1 MSWISFFS
9 FSSPKNFNIF
19 FSLSLLTSLYF
30 FPLHLSY
37 QKQKTKNRALVPMH
51 PDLRLAGALPP
62 LDAPHHARADEWTR
76 WREGVVV
83 ASEVGQGGGSVVDVG
98 LDLPAIVDLPL
109 RAGARVTLAMGA
121 SRPDKLAPPPTAMAL
136 ASAAPRGGL
145 PATLARPGAPR
156 DEGGLYWGYTVRLA
170 RSLAEVVSGGS
181 HGRGERVAGGGSGGG
196 GGGGYDLT
204 IGTSERGVDARE
216 AVPRALRGIG
226 GGGAGGTKASP
237 QQQQGRTRHLPHGP
251 PPFQHALVVFG
262 GPAGLEAADAGAPS
276 MFDVWVNTCP
286 GQGSRTIR
294 TEEAVLVSLAAL
306 QPALTAARSVGG
318 GFV

>member
-1 MSWISFFS
+1 
-9 FSSPKNFNIF
+9 
-19 FSLSLLTSLYF
+19 
-30 FPLHLSY
+30 
-37 QKQKTKNRALVPMH
+37 MH

-76 WREGVVV
+76 WREGVVI
-83 ASEVGQGGGSVVDVG
+83 ASDVGQGGGSVVDVG

-121 SRPDKLAPPPTAMAL
+121 SRPDKLAPPPAAMAL

-170 RSLAEVVSGGS
+170 RSLAEVVTGS
-181 HGRGERVAGGGSGGG
+181 PHGRVAGGA
-196 GGGGYDLT
+196 GYDLT

-216 AVPRALRGIG
+216 AVPRALRGVR
-226 GGGAGGTKASP
+226 GGTEVS
-237 QQQQGRTRHLPHGP
+237 QQQQSRTKHLPHGP

>member
-1 MSWISFFS
+1 
-9 FSSPKNFNIF
+9 
-19 FSLSLLTSLYF
+19 
-30 FPLHLSY
+30 
-37 QKQKTKNRALVPMH
+37 MH

-83 ASEVGQGGGSVVDVG
+83 ASQVGQGGGSVVDVG

-121 SRPDKLAPPPTAMAL
+121 SRPERLAPAPTAMAL

-170 RSLAEVVSGGS
+170 RSLAEVVSVGP
-181 HGRGERVAGGGSGGG
+181 HGRGGGGGSGGG
-196 GGGGYDLT
+196 GAGYDLT

-216 AVPRALRGIG
+216 AVPRALRG
-226 GGGAGGTKASP
+226 AGGTGASP
-237 QQQQGRTRHLPHGP
+237 QQGRTTTKHLPHGP

-306 QPALTAARSVGG
+306 QPALTAARGVGG

>member
-1 MSWISFFS
+1 
-9 FSSPKNFNIF
+9 
-19 FSLSLLTSLYF
+19 
-30 FPLHLSY
+30 
-37 QKQKTKNRALVPMH
+37 MH

-83 ASEVGQGGGSVVDVG
+83 ASEFGGQGRGGGSSVVDVG

-121 SRPDKLAPPPTAMAL
+121 SRPGKLAPPPAAMAL

-170 RSLAEVVSGGS
+170 RSLAEVVSGS
-181 HGRGERVAGGGSGGG
+181 PHDRERGERTVAGGGGSGGG
-196 GGGGYDLT
+196 SGGYDLT

-216 AVPRALRGIG
+216 AVPRALRGVG
-226 GGGAGGTKASP
+226 GVS
-237 QQQQGRTRHLPHGP
+237 QQQQQQQQQQQSRAKHLPHGP

-306 QPALTAARSVGG
+306 QPALAAARSVGG